1 MLKKEYIEMIK
12 QDMVTDD
19 NKMHQ
24 ALFEVFIELLSKYPN
39 DTNINSEL
47 NVVECYKEIEA
58 YARKNSNNGS
68 FAFTKNEVL
77 EFVRYYLKL
86 NKLEFSLAPVKL
98 EDFI

>member
-1 MLKKEYIEMIK
+1 MLKKDYIEMIK

-24 ALFEVFIELLSKYPN
+24 ALLEVFIELLSKYPS

-47 NVVECYKEIEA
+47 NVAECYKEMEF
-58 YARKNSNNGS
+58 YARKNSKNNG
-68 FAFTKNEVL
+68 FVFTKTEVL

-86 NKLEFSLAPVKL
+86 DKLEYVVTSVKL

>member
-39 DTNINSEL
+39 DTEINSEL
-47 NVVECYKEIEA
+47 TISECYKEIEA
-58 YARKNSNNGS
+58 YARKNSKNGS

-86 NKLEFSLAPVKL
+86 NKLEFALAPVKL
-98 EDFI
+98 EDFL